1 MGRAYQKNLKN
12 QYGKPDV
19 TARDVIALSASGT
32 AGVVGNQADILMTDT
47 QGMSAIPVT
56 RAARLEGASAH
67 VSSGI
72 SAGTFSVALTQN
84 GAVVASGDVVA
95 GTAYV
100 DLPLKKEDL
109 ADVALAAGDTVSL
122 IYTSSVLG
130 SPTPK
135 VSGRIHISLLE

>member
-1 MGRAYQKNLKN
+1 MGNAYKQNIKN

-19 TARDVIALSASGT
+19 TARDIMALSASGT

-56 RAARLEGASAH
+56 RAGRLDGGCAH

-72 SAGTFSVALTQN
+72 AAGTFSVAITQN
-84 GAVVASGDVVA
+84 GAVVASGDVA
-95 GTAYV
+95 TGASYV

-109 ADVALAAGDTVSL
+109 NHVDLSAGDTLSMK
-122 IYTSSVLG
+122 YTSSVLG